1 MNDHTAARMATY
13 IRQHAARHPD
23 EGLPPCDRYVD
34 QLGDIL
40 FRGAHDDDLAADR
53 LAAIEAMKPG
63 AYERKHLT
71 ACERRECLDALPV
84 GAECFQCGAV
94 ALEGEPCGCDQTN
107 TCSQHT
113 VDNHE
118 YHGGAAGSF
127 ASDGCRDCE
136 DGES

>member
-53 LAAIEAMKPG
+53 AADGYTEAEPWDHRTVTKPG

-84 GAECFQCGAV
+84 GSECFACGAV
-94 ALEGEPCGCDQTN
+94 A
-107 TCSQHT
+107 
-113 VDNHE
+113 
-118 YHGGAAGSF
+118 AA
-127 ASDGCRDCE
+127 R
-136 DGES
+136 